1 MIEAIRLTK
10 TYYDSNTQFHALN
23 DVSFSIGDDS
33 ITGIIGMSGA
43 GKSTLLRTFSGLVV
57 PDSGSVKIDGLE
69 IGSLDAMAIRRLR
82 RSIGVVFQGYQLLMQ
97 KTVYKNIAFPLEI
110 AGMEKTLIKERV
122 DELIRLVGLSGKES
136 QYPAFLSGGQMQRVA
151 IARALSTK
159 PKFILC
165 DEPTSALDSINT
177 KEITTLLA
185 EIRRKEHVTVIIVTH
200 EVGIVR
206 AICDEVFVMD
216 EGRIVESGSVDE
228 VFDHPRADI
237 TRLLLGR
244 EGS

>member
-97 KTVYKNIAFPLEI
+97 KTVYKNIAFPLKGFERGSAYHILYLCQKKNCAII
-110 AGMEKTLIKERV
+110 AVLFK
-122 DELIRLVGLSGKES
+122 
-136 QYPAFLSGGQMQRVA
+136 
-151 IARALSTK
+151 
-159 PKFILC
+159 
-165 DEPTSALDSINT
+165 N
-177 KEITTLLA
+177 
-185 EIRRKEHVTVIIVTH
+185 
-200 EVGIVR
+200 
-206 AICDEVFVMD
+206 
-216 EGRIVESGSVDE
+216 
-228 VFDHPRADI
+228 
-237 TRLLLGR
+237 
-244 EGS
+244 